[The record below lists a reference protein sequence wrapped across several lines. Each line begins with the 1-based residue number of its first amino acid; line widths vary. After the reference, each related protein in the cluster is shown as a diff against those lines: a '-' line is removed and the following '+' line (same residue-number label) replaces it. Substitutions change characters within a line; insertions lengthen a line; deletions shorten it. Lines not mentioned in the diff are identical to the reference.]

1 MYWPSASRDADFCY
15 RVSDG
20 PWLDPD
26 EQLRRYHDWRDPS
39 EWPVSSRKQDIMQRL
54 AKKQGDP
61 LEKRGVVGAFCRVY
75 SIEDAI
81 ETFLP
86 EVYIKCGEDR
96 YTYAGGSTSGG
107 LVLYENGKFAYS
119 HHGTDPISGKLC
131 NAFDLVRIHMF
142 GDKDD
147 EAAPGTPVSRLPSFT
162 AMSDIAINDEAVR
175 QNLALTRIKELS
187 DKWDDIEPDDVDWL
201 KELTVS
207 GKGTF
212 EATIDNARLILL
224 HDPELKGRYY
234 FDEFRERPV
243 VDGDLPWEPLEKR
256 ATDCWCDTDD
266 SGLRRHLEKHYGID
280 NAGKIRDAVEL
291 AMLSRKRHPVR
302 EYLNDLMWDGQ
313 NRMDTLFIDYLGAA
327 DNEYTREV
335 TRKSLIGAV
344 ARILSPGC
352 KHDHTLVLVGPQGC
366 RKSTTLAKLGKQWF
380 SDSLY
385 TVSGKDAYEQ
395 LQGYW
400 IIEMGEMAAT
410 RKAELEQIKQ
420 FMSKQVDSYRAA
432 YAKRTQEHPR
442 QCAFFGTTN
451 DDEFLRDSTGGR
463 RFWPVVVTDK
473 GRELGSLLTEEIVD
487 QIWAEAVVRYEGGEP
502 WYLSERVEA
511 MARKVQEEHT
521 EMNGKQGLIERFLD
535 TLLPKNWESMDL
547 DKRML
552 FWGGGFGD
560 KEEGTEVRNR
570 VCAIEIW
577 QELFRGD
584 PKTFTPAQAREING
598 ILRRI
603 SGWKSQSSMNC
614 GIYGRQRGFSREVE
628 F

>member
-1 MYWPSASRDADFCY
+1 M
-15 RVSDG
+15 
-20 PWLDPD
+20 
-26 EQLRRYHDWRDPS
+26 E
-39 EWPVSSRKQDIMQRL
+39 I
-54 AKKQGDP
+54 
-61 LEKRGVVGAFCRVY
+61 
-75 SIEDAI
+75 
-81 ETFLP
+81 
-86 EVYIKCGEDR
+86 
-96 YTYAGGSTSGG
+96 
-107 LVLYENGKFAYS
+107 
-119 HHGTDPISGKLC
+119 
-131 NAFDLVRIHMF
+131 
-142 GDKDD
+142 
-147 EAAPGTPVSRLPSFT
+147 
-162 AMSDIAINDEAVR
+162 
-175 QNLALTRIKELS
+175 
-187 DKWDDIEPDDVDWL
+187 
-201 KELTVS
+201 
-207 GKGTF
+207 
-212 EATIDNARLILL
+212 
-224 HDPELKGRYY
+224 
-234 FDEFRERPV
+234 
-243 VDGDLPWEPLEKR
+243 
-256 ATDCWCDTDD
+256 
-266 SGLRRHLEKHYGID
+266 
-280 NAGKIRDAVEL
+280 
-291 AMLSRKRHPVR
+291 
-302 EYLNDLMWDGQ
+302 
-313 NRMDTLFIDYLGAA
+313 LFIDYLGAA

-335 TRKSLIGAV
+335 TRKALIGAV

-473 GRELGSLLTEEIVD
+473 GRELNSLLTEEIID
-487 QIWAEAVVRYEGGEP
+487 QVWAEAVVRYEAGEP

-511 MARKVQEEHT
+511 IARKVQEEHT